1 MAVID
6 AGAIDNNFKEMGKLD
21 LEGLTYHDA
30 RELDVYGVTYED
42 GLFRRMPENVAFSVS
57 HNVGLIARES
67 AGGRV
72 RFVTDSPY
80 IAIFVK
86 YRAVSKVPSY
96 SNTASLGFD
105 LYSKTRYI
113 DAYVPNRDTETELEG
128 VVHTPLVGENEYTIY
143 FPICSEISSLYIGV
157 KAGSVLK
164 KAPRYALSTPI
175 VYYGSSTTQ
184 GAGASR
190 PGTTYEGYV
199 SRNLDAD
206 YINLAFWG
214 NALGEE
220 KMAEYIAGLKMS
232 AFVYDYDYNAPS
244 VEHLEKTHESFF
256 KIIRKA
262 QPNLP
267 ILMCSAPKYDKDEKM
282 ERRNEIVKTT
292 YENAVKAGD
301 EKVAF
306 LSGKDMLAEVKDD
319 CLADSVHPSSVGF
332 WAMSKH
338 IERALRELLH
348 L

>member
-1 MAVID
+1 MPIID
-6 AGAIDNNFKEMGKLD
+6 AGALDSNFKEAGKLE

-42 GLFRRMPENVAFSVS
+42 GLFRRMPEDIAFSVS
-57 HNVGLIARES
+57 ENVGLISREC

-96 SNTASLGFD
+96 SNTATLGFD
-105 LYSKTRYI
+105 LYSKTRYVG
-113 DAYVPNRDTETELEG
+113 AYIPEKDTETELES

-143 FPICSEISSLYIGV
+143 FPICSEISALYIGV
-157 KAGSVLK
+157 KDGCVLK

-184 GAGASR
+184 GSSASR
-190 PGTTYEGYV
+190 PGTTYEGYI
-199 SRNLDAD
+199 SRALDAD

-214 NALGEE
+214 NARGEE

-244 VEHLEKTHESFF
+244 VEHLEKTHEKFF
-256 KIIRKA
+256 KIIRNA

-267 ILMCSAPKYDKDEKM
+267 IVMCSAPKYEKDEKL

-301 EKVAF
+301 KKVVF
-306 LSGKDMLAEVKDD
+306 LSGKEMLEEVKDD
-319 CLADSVHPSSVGF
+319 CLADSIHPTTVGF
-332 WAMSKH
+332 IEMAKH
-338 IERALRELLH
+338 IGNALKTLL
-348 L
+348 